1 MDASVDSEVFEEAAV
16 LDLGVG
22 GIVADGPGLA
32 AAGGSDNTGAR
43 ADAAPAGGGR
53 RGRGAPQEPLGGSVE
68 APGDRLGLFGSLVG
82 VAWSLVET
90 S

>member
-1 MDASVDSEVFEEAAV
+1 MADTDTAGTVECEVQAGASDAEGCGMDASADSEVFEEAAV

-43 ADAAPAGGGR
+43 ADVAPAGGGR
-53 RGRGAPQEPLGGSVE
+53 R
-68 APGDRLGLFGSLVG
+68 
-82 VAWSLVET
+82 
-90 S
+90 